1 MTRKVE
7 GWTAVNP
14 NIRSPVTEDLDA
26 LTFPLTNT
34 AGAGA
39 VPAGVAATVTAA
51 EYGDGVFHQTV
62 LTLTALDQ
70 LIPNGASE
78 WCGTEVYDFPIG
90 RILVLGVTASLA
102 PTTTTA
108 LVTTITT
115 GTTGTVALGT
125 VTDDG
130 THTTTKADLL
140 PDGNFTSS
148 TTVNVAAAA
157 VGKTLVASAPFDG
170 TSAAKA
176 AFLNTKVATNSADGH
191 LAWAG
196 NITMTWVELGTY

>member
-1 MTRKVE
+1 MVTSVQAFQ
-7 GWTAVNP
+7 AVNA
-14 NIRSPVTEDLDA
+14 NVTTPVTFNLNA
-26 LTFPLTNT
+26 SASST
-34 AGAGA
+34 AGNGS
-39 VPAGVAATVTAA
+39 VPSAVAATCVAA
-51 EYGDGVFHQTV
+51 ESGNGVSHQTV

-78 WCGTEVYDFPIG
+78 WCGTEIYDFPIG

-102 PTTTTA
+102 PTTTTTLA
-108 LVTTITT
+108 TTITT
-115 GTTGTVALGT
+115 GTTGTVSLGT

-148 TTVNVAAAA
+148 TTINVAAAA

-176 AFLNTKVATNSADGH
+176 VFLNTKVAANSADGH
-191 LAWAG
+191 IAWTG
-196 NITMTWVELGTY
+196 TVTMTWQNLGTY